1 MKKNIIFSLIFT
13 VMMLV
18 STNLLFMRPE
28 VFDWYNQLIQPPYTP
43 PKYLFGPAWT
53 SIYLMMGYS
62 YWNLRSLTTLKD
74 KSRAFLFFYLQ
85 LFFNFIWSGL
95 FFTLKLPLVAF
106 IDLTLLWIFVLLM
119 IVELKKINKTSFF
132 LMLPYFTW
140 ITYAVYLNLG
150 FLILNFD

>member
-13 VMMLV
+13 VIMLV

-28 VFDWYNQLIQPPYTP
+28 VFGWYNHLIQPPYTP
-43 PKYLFGPAWT
+43 PKYLFGPEWT
-53 SIYLMMGYS
+53 LIYLMMGYS

-106 IDLTLLWIFVLLM
+106 IDLTLLWVFVLLM

-132 LMLPYFTW
+132 LMIPYFTW
-140 ITYAVYLNLG
+140 ITYAAYLNLG